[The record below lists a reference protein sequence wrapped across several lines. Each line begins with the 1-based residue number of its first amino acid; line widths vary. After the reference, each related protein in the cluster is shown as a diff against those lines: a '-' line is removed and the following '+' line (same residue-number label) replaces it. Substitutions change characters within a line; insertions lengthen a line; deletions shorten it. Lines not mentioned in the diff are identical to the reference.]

1 MEGRKTLVAGMGR
14 VEEPGS
20 YAASRQQF
28 CVGEGEK

>member
-1 MEGRKTLVAGMGR
+1 MAGMGR

-20 YAASRQQF
+20 YAASRPLSREQF